1 MKAGIVRL
9 SYIKSQQLRLDPGY
23 YLIDERL
30 YADLER
36 SRKTL
41 ATLEKTV
48 ATKEANLA
56 AHRRHVQELEN
67 KGLVIPLWK

>member
-9 SYIKSQQLRLDPGY
+9 SYVMSQQMRLDPGY
-23 YLIDERL
+23 YLIDERF

-36 SRKTL
+36 SRKAL

-48 ATKEANLA
+48 ATKEAKIA

-67 KGLVIPLWK
+67 QGLVIPL